1 MRAESAR
8 MCRFS
13 MVQLWVASG
22 PAGCCLSHALFA
34 ARPLLQFFA
43 GKLIRSGEV
52 FTLLV
57 GFAAGVSLNP
67 IASIKKIANQCCQLV
82 ACRCLMIMAFD
93 FNVYGRSECRS
104 RPTPALAPCLYP
116 PTCLERDV
124 HFHTRSGLQISD
136 ASGFTVFPQG

>member
-1 MRAESAR
+1 MIGTSCADAAWTCRCDAGLNVSHYGLSACAQEVWFLTYLLMYGRLARESLGQWRHMRAESAR

-57 GFAAGVSLNP
+57 GF
-67 IASIKKIANQCCQLV
+67 
-82 ACRCLMIMAFD
+82 
-93 FNVYGRSECRS
+93 
-104 RPTPALAPCLYP
+104 
-116 PTCLERDV
+116 
-124 HFHTRSGLQISD
+124 
-136 ASGFTVFPQG
+136 